1 MDGFAPLPFEVVEA
15 AGAPPSRRI
24 DGDDTTFMDSTD
36 TGRDRDRGVPV
47 LLAGLPGVAGEP
59 RPDVGVSR
67 VRADSTLSFMRD
79 FTGFKLQCTGEVGVP
94 LPTPLPAAV
103 AAAAAAAA
111 AGVVGAGDAVA
122 VAAGAGVAAACVS
135 LMLAT
140 RGVEGV
146 RTRPRA

>member
-103 AAAAAAAA
+103 AAAAAA
-111 AGVVGAGDAVA
+111 GVVVAGDAVA
-122 VAAGAGVAAACVS
+122 VAAGAGAATACGS

>member
-36 TGRDRDRGVPV
+36 TGRARDRGVAV

-94 LPTPLPAAV
+94 LPTELPWMCRGV
-103 AAAAAAAA
+103 S
-111 AGVVGAGDAVA
+111 AGTNPESPRIAHG
-122 VAAGAGVAAACVS
+122 
-135 LMLAT
+135 LAT
-140 RGVEGV
+140 A
-146 RTRPRA
+146 RPREVHGYFDLA